1 MRSELGDEIRLRH
14 ILDAIE
20 EIEVYLSKVDFQSF
34 LQDSMIRFA
43 CIKQMEIIGEASNHI
58 TEKLKSEFTNIE
70 WAQII
75 GMRNVFIHEY
85 FGIDSSVVWGIIK
98 KDIPELKEK
107 IKIIQFNQTSLL
119 LNSKLFRSLSF
130 IHNNKLKVIAKT
142 ENSYSKPTKNPNS
155 YFQYSYT
162 KYSHGFISY
171 T

>member
-1 MRSELGDEIRLRH
+1 LGDEIRLRH

-58 TEKLKSEFTNIE
+58 SEKLKSEFTNIE

-85 FGIDSSVVWGIIK
+85 FGIDSSVVWEIIK
-98 KDIPELKEK
+98 NDIPELKNR
-107 IKIIQFNQTSLL
+107 ITLILQ
-119 LNSKLFRSLSF
+119 SLS
-130 IHNNKLKVIAKT
+130 
-142 ENSYSKPTKNPNS
+142 
-155 YFQYSYT
+155 
-162 KYSHGFISY
+162 GR
-171 T
+171 